1 MGTPRY
7 GSVLC
12 LGLLLAI
19 GLVTTPSSAQ
29 PTIPS
34 AILPESD
41 LIDALR
47 RGGYV
52 IYFRHAATSPEEA
65 DTGDPKQRRCD
76 TQRNLSADGR
86 RMAGEIGGAFKTLRI
101 PVGKVV
107 SSPFCRTVDTATLAF
122 GRHEV
127 SDALYFA
134 IGVGKSE
141 RDEQGRALRQMLAT
155 PPPRGTNTV
164 LVSHHANLK
173 EATGI
178 WPKREG
184 DAHVFRPRVDGS
196 FEYVGEVSNEAW
208 KRRAGVAAQTP
219 PAGPRN

>member
-1 MGTPRY
+1 MGRPRC
-7 GSVLC
+7 GSVLG

-19 GLVTTPSSAQ
+19 SLAPMPSSAQ

-65 DTGDPKQRRCD
+65 DTSDPKLSRCES
-76 TQRNLSADGR
+76 QRNLSADGR

-141 RDEQGRALRQMLAT
+141 REEQGRALRHMLAT
-155 PPPRGTNTV
+155 PPARGTNTV
-164 LVSHHANLK
+164 LVSHHVNLK

-178 WPKREG
+178 WAKREG
-184 DAHVFRPRVDGS
+184 EAHVFRPRADGS
-196 FEYVGEVSNEAW
+196 FEYVGEVSTEAW

-219 PAGPRN
+219 AAGPHY